1 MKYVAAYLLLVLGGN
16 NSPSEADLTKVLEAG
31 KVEVDKSAVSKLVA
45 ELKGKDV
52 YEVIEQGKA
61 KLTSVPVSS
70 GPRSAPSGGSSS
82 GGSSSGGAAAASSS
96 SAPAE
101 DKKPESDAEE
111 SEGVSFF
118 FNQMEIRY
126 KLLNKF
132 IGYGIWSFRLKTS
145 IFFNKCANKK
155 FVVIKKLV

>member
-82 GGSSSGGAAAASSS
+82 GGAAAASSS